1 MNMWDPKSIDRNND
15 IYSRNNKTS
24 SLINC
29 PLDLRKERNKITSN
43 SHFLLSFN
51 FILSWNIRLRLRLLK
66 LEES

>member
-29 PLDLRKERNKITSN
+29 PLDFRKERNKITSN
-43 SHFLLSFN
+43 S
-51 FILSWNIRLRLRLLK
+51 
-66 LEES
+66 E